1 MQMLIESLKKL
12 DVNNDNH
19 WTADGLPRLDTVRML
34 ASDAALTREKLD
46 SAAPG
51 FTRSTAATWEA
62 PSAAPTKSTQ
72 SQAHA
77 AAGNAQAAAQTVQA
91 SQAAVTAT
99 VTEQPKEDEA
109 EQGSEVDAYE
119 AAMKALAEAEANTA
133 DKRQAKEKADREFVE
148 AQEAEDAARK
158 KADALRP
165 VETQGSVIQEYLAAQ
180 QRDMEAKAA
189 LAAKLAEQGVDLKG
203 LSASV
208 SPSAL
213 DIALSNKR
221 K

>member
-1 MQMLIESLKKL
+1 MQTLIEALKKL

-46 SAAPG
+46 AAAPG

-62 PSAAPTKSTQ
+62 SGAAPTKSTQ

-91 SQAAVTAT
+91 SPAAVTAT

-109 EQGSEVDAYE
+109 EQGSEVGAYE

-158 KADALRP
+158 QADALRP

-213 DIALSNKR
+213 DTALGNKR